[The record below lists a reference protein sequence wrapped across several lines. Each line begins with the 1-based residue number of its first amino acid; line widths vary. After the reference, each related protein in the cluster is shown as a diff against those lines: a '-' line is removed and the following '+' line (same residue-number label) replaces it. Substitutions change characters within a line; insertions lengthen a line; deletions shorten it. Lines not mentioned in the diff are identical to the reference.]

1 LESGAIKCYGKV
13 HSCDNKPE
21 IFPGAESGS
30 ADLQGSLII
39 GREKTIHHMAEKD
52 IPEPDTRK
60 MPTGIASLDPV
71 MEGGVPPGSVIL
83 MLADIGA
90 GSAEFI
96 YSSVLSLSRTRDRAK
111 DSGDLVF
118 PDSIRYITVTRR
130 NEDVK
135 REISLSFHKDLVAS
149 LETIQF
155 EDLSKVY
162 FDSTVVPIDWYL
174 HGDVI
179 SRLQNRTSRDMLA
192 YLSEILASGRH
203 NGLVVLDSF
212 TDLATQAVGKGRWEE
227 LMAFMRGL
235 QRISKQWNTTIYLP
249 LTRGILDIR
258 NEREIADIVDA
269 VILFQWEESTAAR
282 RQRIMYFEKFRGLMP
297 HLEERDLVKFAVRIS
312 SATGFEVSNIR
323 VVI

>member
-1 LESGAIKCYGKV
+1 
-13 HSCDNKPE
+13 
-21 IFPGAESGS
+21 
-30 ADLQGSLII
+30 
-39 GREKTIHHMAEKD
+39 MAEQD

-60 MPTGIASLDPV
+60 MPTGIVSLDPV
-71 MEGGVPPGSVIL
+71 MEGGIPPGSVIL
-83 MLADIGA
+83 LLADIGA

-96 YSSVLSLSRTRDRAK
+96 YSSVLSLSRTEK
-111 DSGDLVF
+111 TEKVSKDLVF
-118 PDSIRYITVTRR
+118 PEKIRYITVTRR

-135 REISLSFHKDLVAS
+135 REISLSFHPDLLTS
-149 LETIQF
+149 LDSVQF

-174 HGDVI
+174 GGDVI
-179 SRLQNRTSRDMLA
+179 TRLQNRTSRDMLA
-192 YLSEILASGRH
+192 HLSEILALEKQ
-203 NGLVVLDSF
+203 NNLVVLDSF
-212 TDLATQAVGKGRWEE
+212 TDLATQAVGKGRWDE

-235 QRISKQWNTTIYLP
+235 QRVTKQWNTTIYLP

-269 VILFQWEESTAAR
+269 VILFRWEETTAAR

-323 VVI
+323 VVV